1 MLRIIK
7 EKRKKY
13 KNILCLLLFV
23 ASICLVACDNDEDV
37 TTGEDGEISLSFWN
51 GFTGTD
57 GDNMAVMVNNF
68 NKQYEGKIKVEV
80 THRHYY

>member
-13 KNILCLLLFV
+13 KKIFYVYFYLLLLSV
-23 ASICLVACDNDEDV
+23 QLRVITTKV